1 IRRPLRS
8 SDCVVPPTPTP
19 TDVQTTRT
27 SRRDDEMRPVTLERG
42 IAPYAEGSCLVSFGS
57 TRVLCT
63 ASVEEGVPGWK
74 RGSGEGWMTAEY
86 AMLPRATRT
95 RTSRER
101 SQVGGR
107 TQEIQRL
114 IGRSV
119 RAMLDDFQFGEFT
132 IKLDCDV
139 LLADGGTRTASIT
152 GACVAVSDAFAWLVN
167 TGRLRHTPIKRRV
180 AAVSV
185 GVIGTTPRL
194 DLDYEEDVR
203 AAVDMNVVMSSE
215 GRFVEVQGTGE
226 HGTFDRAEL
235 DRLREWAVKGL
246 RERDAAQR
254 RPLEL
259 EVPRSNRSLVTGAG
273 AGAGAGA

>member
-1 IRRPLRS
+1 MAA
-8 SDCVVPPTPTP
+8 DVPSPR
-19 TDVQTTRT
+19 VA
-27 SRRDDEMRPVTLERG
+27 RRDDELRPVTLERRV
-42 IAPYAEGSCLVSFGS
+42 APYAEGSCLISFGA

-63 ASVEEGVPGWK
+63 ASVEDGVPGWR
-74 RGSGEGWMTAEY
+74 RGSGEGWLTAEY

-101 SQVGGR
+101 SQLGGR

-119 RAMLDDFQFGEFT
+119 RAMLDDFRFGEFT
-132 IKLDCDV
+132 VKLDCDV
-139 LLADGGTRTASIT
+139 LVADGGTRTAAIT
-152 GACVAVSDAFAWLVN
+152 GACVAAVDAFDWLVA
-167 TGRLRHTPIKRRV
+167 TGRVPATPVRRRV

-215 GRFVEVQGTGE
+215 GRYVEVQGTGE
-226 HGTFDRAEL
+226 HGTFDRGEL
-235 DRLREWAVKGL
+235 DALLALAGKGVREL
-246 RERDAAQR
+246 DEAQR
-254 RPLEL
+254 RTL
-259 EVPRSNRSLVTGAG
+259 GI
-273 AGAGAGA
+273 